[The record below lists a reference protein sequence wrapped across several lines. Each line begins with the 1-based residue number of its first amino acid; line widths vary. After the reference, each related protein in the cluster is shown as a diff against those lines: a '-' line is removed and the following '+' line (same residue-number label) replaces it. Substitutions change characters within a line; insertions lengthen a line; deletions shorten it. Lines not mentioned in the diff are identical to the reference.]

1 MAHVFT
7 FTEIFISSY
16 GFELPNFVLSFQS
29 TGLLSVLLL
38 TGMSS
43 GSELP
48 QLVFIWECLRTVLLD
63 MYQPTAFCPSNFH
76 MRNLLI
82 IYWRSLVQDELLLSC
97 SFQILPLSLTFDSL
111 FIMCLD
117 VGLLSSFYLEFVE
130 LLGCSYSCL
139 FSHFGKFWP
148 LFL

>member
-1 MAHVFT
+1 MYLLLLRYLFLHMAL
-7 FTEIFISSY
+7 SY
-16 GFELPNFVLSFQS
+16 QILSFHFNLQDS
-29 TGLLSVLLL
+29 FQYYCSQ
-38 TGMSS
+38 GMSS